1 METTTTT
8 FQEKVQHFAISNK
21 SLFDFSRFC
30 KELHSHI
37 EWKIDDGNS
46 KTFSGILSTYLDI
59 PDRIFDDQKS
69 FFIFLCDKF
78 KYEFL
83 LLYELSQDK
92 SLL

>member
-1 METTTTT
+1 MKTTTTT